1 MSAHYNR
8 HTDDTVKME
17 AGQSVLGGGP
27 DDAAMDVAAEALRQT
42 EVEAVRP
49 DVTDLPDDSSLTPS
63 KLDQMNIDELRDVA
77 KQLDVPDRGKITDR
91 DDLIAAIRARL

>member
-8 HTDDTVKME
+8 HSDDSVNQD
-17 AGQSVLGGGP
+17 AGQGVLGAGP
-27 DDAAMDVAAEALRQT
+27 DDASMEDAAEALRQA

-63 KLDQMNIDELRDVA
+63 KLDQMNIDELRIVA

>member
-1 MSAHYNR
+1 MSVHYNR
-8 HTDDTVKME
+8 HTDDTGNRD
-17 AGQSVLGGGP
+17 AGPVLGGGP
-27 DDAAMDVAAEALRQT
+27 DDAAMDDAAEALRQA

-49 DVTDLPDDSSLTPS
+49 EVIDSPDDSSLTPS
-63 KLDQMNIDELRDVA
+63 KLDQMNIDELRIVA